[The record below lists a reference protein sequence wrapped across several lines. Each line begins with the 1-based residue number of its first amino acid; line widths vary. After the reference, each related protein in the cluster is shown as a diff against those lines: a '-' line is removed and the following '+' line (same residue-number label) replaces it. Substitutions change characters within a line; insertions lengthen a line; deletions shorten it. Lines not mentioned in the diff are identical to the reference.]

1 MQNNASKLNVHHG
14 IQIPLL
20 AKVGNNGPSQLRN
33 TKSTFNI
40 LANNLLHH
48 GKMLML
54 LIWWVMN
61 SLYKINPF
69 RINVFS
75 QQVISR
81 INDTI

>member
-1 MQNNASKLNVHHG
+1 MQNNASKHNVHHG

-20 AKVGNNGPSQLRN
+20 ANVGNDGPLQLQN

-40 LANNLLHH
+40 LANSLLHH

-69 RINVFS
+69 RIIVLANK
-75 QQVISR
+75 
-81 INDTI
+81 